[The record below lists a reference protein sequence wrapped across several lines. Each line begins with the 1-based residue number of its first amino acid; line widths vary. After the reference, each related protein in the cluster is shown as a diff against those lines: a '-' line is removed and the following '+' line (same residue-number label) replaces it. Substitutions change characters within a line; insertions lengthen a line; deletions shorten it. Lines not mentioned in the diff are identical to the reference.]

1 MEEFKNR
8 ITEFVTSYLRIS
20 IRKFEETCGLPYS
33 TIASIKV
40 KGPSAE
46 VLMKISDTYPE
57 LNMNWLI
64 GGRGKMV
71 NNSDQPISENTTT
84 VNIGNWGD
92 LVALINSIK
101 K

>member
-20 IRKFEETCGLPYS
+20 IRKFEETCGLPFS

-46 VLMKISDTYPE
+46 VLMKISDKYPE

-64 GGRGKMV
+64 GGRGEML
-71 NNSDQPISENTTT
+71 NNANQPNETTTT

-92 LVALINSIK
+92 LVAIIKSIQK
-101 K
+101 